1 MIFTYGASS
10 ITMSKR
16 DKILYIRDK
25 WRIDNPVTPVVDHNQ
40 ICQAEAERIY
50 REVCIGDWNIATINE
65 TNIEETEELFDLI
78 QPFILHLASEIVNI
92 TGNNYTYSRTIR
104 DKLIRLLSLEGDFE
118 NHFRMFFRRAISIEH
133 LYVAQNNRTL
143 NTVVRSPLD
152 SLQQLPPPARAGQL
166 SSHKPKFAQIKFC
179 STIADTINDFTCG
192 VCADDL
198 SQQTMPVL
206 GCKHALC
213 SDCIIGQIKARAKS
227 FICCPF
233 CREEVTEISVN
244 DDIVRNN
251 LNSFITNEF

>member
-78 QPFILHLASEIVNI
+78 QPFILHLAREIVRVSRR
-92 TGNNYTYSRTIR
+92 NYTYSIDIR
-104 DKLIRLLSLEGDFE
+104 VKLVGLLSLEGGGELND
-118 NHFRMFFRRAISIEH
+118 NIRIFFRRSIQRE
-133 LYVAQNNRTL
+133 YTR
-143 NTVVRSPLD
+143 VVRTPLD
-152 SLQQLPPPARAGQL
+152 SLQQLPPSARAGQL